1 MFGLSIADCGLSIA
15 SFGVRRLAG
24 AFARPS
30 LTSLANYFTWLSA
43 PGLAALSVLHLR
55 GASAAVFL
63 RTRGWRDSEKPR
75 HVWLKTVRG
84 EALDEVMVAR
94 EDGGFTVTCHGG
106 PAVRAAFEVELRE
119 AGFAA
124 LDANE
129 LPLFG
134 AKTRYMREMLRLLSL
149 AQSDKGV
156 EYCLWALEHGEAA
169 LARALDKPAEL
180 AELARRSEPMRYFFD
195 PLRVHLWGP
204 VNAGKSSLLNALCG
218 EHLAAVGQEPGLTRD
233 VIEGRFEHQGYTIR
247 VFDTPG
253 EMTGGNELERR
264 AFQEA
269 REQRG
274 DCVIYLVPPGGALPA
289 DPSLHV
295 VHSRS
300 DELATGVASGG
311 PGPAVFPLAVSVRQP
326 ESIQRLKTALVILQ
340 LPGVAPQSDD
350 AFALSA
356 ELRKDLWALV
366 EGANTRD
373 EILRKWL

>member
-1 MFGLSIADCGLSIA
+1 M
-15 SFGVRRLAG
+15 
-24 AFARPS
+24 
-30 LTSLANYFTWLSA
+30 ANHFTWLSA

-55 GASAAVFL
+55 GEGAFSFL
-63 RTRGWRDSEKPR
+63 LSRGWRESEKPR
-75 HVWLKTVRG
+75 HVLLKNARG

-119 AGFAA
+119 SGFAE
-124 LDANE
+124 LDPVE

-134 AKTRYMREMLRLLSL
+134 AATRYKREMLRLLTQ
-149 AQSDKGV
+149 AQSDQGV
-156 EYCLWALEHGEAA
+156 RYCLWALERGESA
-169 LARALDKPAEL
+169 LSAWLGKGDIFVAPTRDLLL
-180 AELARRSEPMRYFFD
+180 ASEYTRFFFE
-195 PLRVHLWGP
+195 PFCVHLWGP

-218 EHLAAVGQEPGLTRD
+218 EHLAAVGEEPGLTRD
-233 VIEGRFEHQGYTIR
+233 VIEGRFEHKGFTLR

-253 EMTGGNELERR
+253 ELAAGSELERR
-264 AFQEA
+264 AFAEA
-269 REQRG
+269 RQQRG
-274 DCVIYLVPPGGALPA
+274 DCVLYLVPPGGTLPA

-300 DELATGVASGG
+300 DELATSPGSGG
-311 PGPAVFPLAVSVRQP
+311 ARPAVFPLTVSVRQP
-326 ESIQRLKTALVILQ
+326 ESIERLKTALVILQ

>member
-1 MFGLSIADCGLSIA
+1 M
-15 SFGVRRLAG
+15 
-24 AFARPS
+24 
-30 LTSLANYFTWLSA
+30 ANHFTWLSA

-55 GASAAVFL
+55 GEGAATFL
-63 RTRGWRDSEKPR
+63 LNRGWRESVKPR
-75 HVWLKTVRG
+75 HVWLKNAQG

-106 PAVRAAFEVELRE
+106 PAVRAAIEAELRE

-124 LDANE
+124 LDATA
-129 LPLFG
+129 LPFFG
-134 AKTRYMREMLRLLSL
+134 AKTRYKREMLRLLSL
-149 AQSDKGV
+149 ARSDEGV
-156 EYCLWALEHGEAA
+156 GYCLWALEHGEEA
-169 LARALDKPAEL
+169 LGAWLGGDDTHVAPTKDLL
-180 AELARRSEPMRYFFD
+180 LRSENTRYFFE
-195 PLRVHLWGP
+195 PFCVHLWGP
-204 VNAGKSSLLNALCG
+204 VNAGKSSLLNALCR
-218 EHLAAVGQEPGLTRD
+218 EHLAAVGDEPGLTRD

-274 DCVIYLVPPGGALPA
+274 DCVLYLVPPGGALPA
-289 DPSLHV
+289 DPSLRV
-295 VHSRS
+295 IYSRA
-300 DELATGVASGG
+300 DERAANPQAG
-311 PGPAVFPLAVSVRQP
+311 AVSNTEFPLAVSVRN
-326 ESIQRLKTALVILQ
+326 EASLSRLKSALVALQ
-340 LPGVAPQSDD
+340 RPGISPQAQD